1 MSVTFNVLAATGPQL
16 LAFFNENTGGA
27 KVTKFRDRLTA
38 EKRVQRLVDEMKAE
52 EMIEEM
58 GIKSQKEA
66 AHIIAA
72 ALVPTVI
79 EDDAKEAARNLGKK
93 LAVTE
98 PADRLAVV
106 KATYPQPAGEMRC
119 INPEAAPSQ
128 RIWTGE
134 LATFF
139 SNVDHDTVTKP
150 WQRAKVIVC
159 DMVAKGITSRK
170 EIIAAC
176 VAAGIKYNTADGAHY
191 SIVVQ
196 GRAK

>member
-27 KVTKFRDRLTA
+27 KVTKFRDRPTA

-52 EMIEEM
+52 EMIEDM

-72 ALVPTVI
+72 ALAPTVI
-79 EDDAKEAARNLGKK
+79 EDDAKETARNLGKK
-93 LAVTE
+93 LPVTE
-98 PADRLAVV
+98 PADRMAVV
-106 KATYPQPAGEMRC
+106 EKVYPKAAVE
-119 INPEAAPSQ
+119 
-128 RIWTGE
+128 
-134 LATFF
+134 
-139 SNVDHDTVTKP
+139 HDTVTKP

-159 DMVAKGITSRK
+159 DMVSQGITSRK

>member
-1 MSVTFNVLAATGPQL
+1 MSVTFNVRSATGPEL
-16 LAFFNENTGGA
+16 LKFFNANTGGNQ
-27 KVTKFRDRLTA
+27 VSKFRDRETA

-52 EMIEEM
+52 ELVEEM
-58 GIKSQKEA
+58 DIRDQKQA
-66 AHIIAA
+66 AKLIA
-72 ALVPTVI
+72 V
-79 EDDAKEAARNLGKK
+79 ELGKK

-98 PADRLAVV
+98 PADRLALV

-134 LATFF
+134 LATFC
-139 SNVDHDTVTKP
+139 SNINRDSTKP
-150 WQRAKVIVC
+150 WQRAKVIIC
-159 DMVAKGITSRK
+159 DMLEAGKTSRK

-176 VAAGIKYNTADGAHY
+176 VAAGIKYNTADGCHY
-191 SIVVQ
+191 EMCVK